1 LEESIG
7 VCREALDLLPESH
20 PNRSSSLSNLASVLL
35 TRFQQTCQLADL
47 EESIG
52 VCREAL
58 NLPPGSHPNR
68 SSSLSNLASALLTR
82 FQQTGQ
88 LTDLEESIDVCRE
101 ALDLLPESHPN
112 RSSSLSNLA
121 KALSTRF
128 QQTGQLADLEESI
141 GLHRKALELFSGS
154 HPDQS
159 ASLNNLAKPL
169 STRFQ
174 QTGLRADLEESIGFL
189 TTPIARD
196 NNVFW
201 LTRGNDGRYTVATWA
216 IHGIQIGMLFRV
228 NSPPAILRVTEIL
241 KSSSILEAYD
251 ASADIPSGVAAF
263 AMMDLG
269 MKVYLEPPF
278 ALPPDF
284 SMIDSCF
291 AIVPERHHADLILS
305 LEPSDSGDKLRIESM
320 DPLLRHLS
328 CHVTHMD
335 WNEVRDHLPRSL
347 DAIAHFR
354 YHLGRRSDP
363 GDPFTASE
371 MSTHVADHIF
381 SDSEI
386 CLFVLDPATLL
397 GFREPE
403 QPERN
408 LLSPTNRTATLR
420 YEKDIKYGMRLRS
433 KPLQSHL
440 FFYVFYMDP
449 SDFSI
454 QVWVIFLLYSSISV
468 SFIRRGT
475 CLNHLPIQPAKLSV

>member
-1 LEESIG
+1 
-7 VCREALDLLPESH
+7 
-20 PNRSSSLSNLASVLL
+20 
-35 TRFQQTCQLADL
+35 
-47 EESIG
+47 
-52 VCREAL
+52 
-58 NLPPGSHPNR
+58 
-68 SSSLSNLASALLTR
+68 
-82 FQQTGQ
+82 
-88 LTDLEESIDVCRE
+88 LEESIDVCRE

-263 AMMDLG
+263 AIMNLG
-269 MKVYLEPPF
+269 MKVFLEPPF
-278 ALPPDF
+278 ALPSDL

-291 AIVPERHHADLILS
+291 TIVPERQHADLILS
-305 LEPSDSGDKLRIESM
+305 LESLDGGDKLLIESV
-320 DPLLRHLS
+320 DPLLCHLS
-328 CHVTHMD
+328 CHVTGMKSAII
-335 WNEVRDHLPRSL
+335 SL
-347 DAIAHFR
+347 VLSTRLHTFGTI
-354 YHLGRRSDP
+354 S
-363 GDPFTASE
+363 GDT
-371 MSTHVADHIF
+371 VI
-381 SDSEI
+381 
-386 CLFVLDPATLL
+386 LATLSQHQ
-397 GFREPE
+397 RCRHMS
-403 QPERN
+403 Q
-408 LLSPTNRTATLR
+408 TAYSLTQNQ
-420 YEKDIKYGMRLRS
+420 KSVGS
-433 KPLQSHL
+433 N
-440 FFYVFYMDP
+440 
-449 SDFSI
+449 DF
-454 QVWVIFLLYSSISV
+454 VWIS
-468 SFIRRGT
+468 
-475 CLNHLPIQPAKLSV
+475 